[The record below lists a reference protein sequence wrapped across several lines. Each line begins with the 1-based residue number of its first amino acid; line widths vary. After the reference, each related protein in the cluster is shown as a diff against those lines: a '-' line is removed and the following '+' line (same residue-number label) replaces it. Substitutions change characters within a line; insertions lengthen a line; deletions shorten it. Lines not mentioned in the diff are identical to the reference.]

1 MPIMKCKSVVNEA
14 MEKAIKPE
22 LAVSS
27 QLIRCGKE

>member
-14 MEKAIKPE
+14 KQKAIKPE

-27 QLIRCGKE
+27 HFIRYGKE